1 MLAGPGAISTSLIL
15 MSQARGF
22 YQVLALFAC
31 IAAVAF
37 VSYWIFWLAVRAAH
51 RLSPLAL
58 KLITRLM
65 GLLLAAMSVQFVI
78 NALEQTSFFKK

>member
-1 MLAGPGAISTSLIL
+1 MLAGQGAISTSLIL

-37 VSYWIFWLAVRAAH
+37 VSYWIFWLTVRAAH

-65 GLLLAAMSVQFVI
+65 GLLLAAMAVQFVI